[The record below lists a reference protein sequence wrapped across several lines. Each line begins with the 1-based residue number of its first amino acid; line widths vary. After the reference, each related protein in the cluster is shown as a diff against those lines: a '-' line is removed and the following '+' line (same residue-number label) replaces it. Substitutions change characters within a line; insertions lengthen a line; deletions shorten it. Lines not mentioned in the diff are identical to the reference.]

1 MASAGSR
8 PSVLKLDYVGNSQE
22 LHRSCHTDAISR
34 NLDCIRMGFI
44 SGGRKALRTTPP
56 QVILICSQSREPL
69 PKTQTTCDSHAF
81 NLPPPLPKGHA
92 EVQPSSD
99 VLGGATP
106 ATGIWWTL
114 RRPQGHVSFHHI
126 PAREQEGGSSCKIE
140 SSSAPCRLVASAHMS
155 PCTWLSTR

>member
-1 MASAGSR
+1 MPSPEIWTASEWGSF
-8 PSVLKLDYVGNSQE
+8 Q
-22 LHRSCHTDAISR
+22 
-34 NLDCIRMGFI
+34 
-44 SGGRKALRTTPP
+44 GGRKALRTTPP

-126 PAREQEGGSSCKIE
+126 PAREQEGGSVLLQNRVILSPVSPGSLGSHE
-140 SSSAPCRLVASAHMS
+140 SMHVAKYSVSAACGLDSALGS
-155 PCTWLSTR
+155 QEGFYEITGVFQS

>member
-1 MASAGSR
+1 M
-8 PSVLKLDYVGNSQE
+8 
-22 LHRSCHTDAISR
+22 
-34 NLDCIRMGFI
+34 
-44 SGGRKALRTTPP
+44 
-56 QVILICSQSREPL
+56 ILICSQSREPL

-140 SSSAPCRLVASAHMS
+140 ASSAPCRLVASAHVTSMHVVKYSVSAACRLDSALGRVRRAFMRSQESFS
-155 PCTWLSTR
+155 PKISDK